1 MLQAYMDDSGSH
13 SDSRVCVVGGY
24 FGGLIVGESSS
35 DAGIQ
40 FLNVTESENSMPKS
54 FGGEHLKEQ
63 ERENIKIGA
72 VQKLDEFLNVL
83 LNVIQMTQIYPFAV
97 GVLVD
102 EWEKFSVHDRKLMC
116 GANIGNLHNAPHKP
130 IFFVFRWGVPRVG
143 THCKPGI
150 KVHFVFDDDRQTR
163 AWASYCYGEFK
174 KQIPDVS
181 CFR

>member
-1 MLQAYMDDSGSH
+1 
-13 SDSRVCVVGGY
+13 
-24 FGGLIVGESSS
+24 
-35 DAGIQ
+35 
-40 FLNVTESENSMPKS
+40 
-54 FGGEHLKEQ
+54 
-63 ERENIKIGA
+63 
-72 VQKLDEFLNVL
+72 
-83 LNVIQMTQIYPFAV
+83 MTQIYPFAV

-116 GANIGNLHNAPHKP
+116 GANIRNLHNAPHKP

-174 KQIPDVS
+174 RQIPDVS
-181 CFR
+181 CFGELTFADSKVAVPLQAADLLVYEARRYCIAANGDVHFPLGKTYIRSLARARSRDDFWLFDKTRFDDLIRSVGEVKEEHEKEN